1 MTRKLLFTDSARAV
15 LAGLQNNPAERARY
29 RQVAKTL
36 GLLETNLRH
45 PSLQTH
51 KYQSRRGPNGEE
63 ILEAY
68 GPWSALEFLPCGAF
82 AQQHT
87 PGAYRVFFFYGS
99 DVITKKKR
107 TRVLTIFA
115 IVPHP

>member
-1 MTRKLLFTDSARAV
+1 MTRKLLFTDSARTV
-15 LAGLQNNPAERARY
+15 LAGLQNNPAERAHY

-68 GPWSALEFLPCGAF
+68 

-87 PGAYRVFFFYGS
+87 PGAYRVFFFYS
-99 DVITKKKR
+99 PDVITKKKR
-107 TRVLTIFA
+107 TRVLMIFA

>member
-1 MTRKLLFTDSARAV
+1 MTRKLVFTASAKAA
-15 LAGLQNNPAERARY
+15 LAGLQKNPAGRALY
-29 RQVAKTL
+29 KQVAKTL

-63 ILEAY
+63 IFEAY
-68 GPWSALEFLPCGAF
+68 

-87 PGAYRVFFFYGS
+87 PGAYRVFFFYGPDS
-99 DVITKKKR
+99 VTKKKR
-107 TRVLTIFA
+107 TPVLTIFS